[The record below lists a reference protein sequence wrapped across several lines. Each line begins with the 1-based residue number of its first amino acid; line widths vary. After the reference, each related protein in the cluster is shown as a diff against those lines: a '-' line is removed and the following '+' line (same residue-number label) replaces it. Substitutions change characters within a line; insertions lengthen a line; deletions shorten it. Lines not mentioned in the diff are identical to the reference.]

1 MIDIKKIPNLPGVYI
16 MKDSL
21 DNILYIGKA
30 KNLNS
35 RIKQYFS
42 EDQVKKRGM
51 KIEKMVSLINDIE
64 YIVTDNEV
72 EALVLENNL
81 IKEYLPKYNTLLKD
95 NKTYPY
101 IKITNEIYPR
111 LIITRTIEKDK
122 ARYFG
127 PFVDVNALNN
137 VVDLIKDLYKIRYC
151 DINNLP
157 KKPCLYYDIKKCC
170 APCIN
175 DCYKEYNTNIKKVLE
190 IFSGDIIEVLKM
202 LNNKM
207 SQYSDVLDFENAM
220 KYRDLINNLKK
231 ITTKQNINNNFDSQ
245 DIIAYENTNDGSIVV
260 MFFVRNGKLVNK
272 EHFYMQNCEN
282 VLSTFIQQYYHSV
295 INFPKEILIEE
306 EIEDKQLLQKWINNS
321 NNSTKIIVPKKGHK
335 LKLIQL
341 AKKNAKIL
349 VNEDLNKIKNKENKV
364 KKQIKEIESI
374 IEAKINK
381 IESYDISNT
390 SGVLNVA
397 SMVVFENNKFKKDSY
412 RKFKLNTN
420 GSDDYKCMQE
430 VITRRFQDNKMK
442 IYPDLILIDGGKGQV
457 NCVLKVLQDLG
468 LKIPVCGM
476 VKDDHH
482 RTRGLY
488 FNNKEYKINKCIN
501 LITQIQDE
509 THRFALNYH
518 SILRTKQML
527 QSIINDI
534 DGIGDK
540 KKQLLLDKFGSVE
553 NISKATKEELKQI
566 PKLSEKDISN
576 IINFFSSKKNG

>member
-397 SMVVFENNKFKKDSY
+397 SMVIFENNKFKKDSY

-457 NCVLKVLQDLG
+457 NCVLKVLQDLD

-527 QSIINDI
+527 HSIINDI

>member
-527 QSIINDI
+527 HSIINDI

-540 KKQLLLDKFGSVE
+540 KRQLLLDKFGSVE

-576 IINFFSSKKNG
+576 IIIFFGSKKNG